1 MIVLA
6 KINVKKRIKEHINNI
21 LNFNRNLDSS
31 IININKKSEVAIHF
45 NNRGHNILE
54 HFKFIIFENNV
65 IDKKIRRSIECDLIN
80 LFKNCKIDILN
91 NITKQHY
98 LFFYYIYGLLP
109 GWRRRR
115 TASPRCACPGRRC
128 PRAGRPRR

>member
-1 MIVLA
+1 MQEYVS
-6 KINVKKRIKEHINNI
+6 KYVT
-21 LNFNRNLDSS
+21 S

-45 NNRGHNILE
+45 NNRGHNTLE

-91 NITKQHY
+91 NITKQPNINNII
-98 LFFYYIYGLLP
+98 YYTFQTDY
-109 GWRRRR
+109 
-115 TASPRCACPGRRC
+115 
-128 PRAGRPRR
+128 